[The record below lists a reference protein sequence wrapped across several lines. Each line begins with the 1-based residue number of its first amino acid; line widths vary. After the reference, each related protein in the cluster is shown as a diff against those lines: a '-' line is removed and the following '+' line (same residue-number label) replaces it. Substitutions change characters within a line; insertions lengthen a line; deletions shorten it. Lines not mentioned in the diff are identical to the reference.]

1 MTDYA
6 KISATLKEAL
16 HLTGSPV
23 AVKIVTSEDKLPEGI
38 SEIEETVR
46 HCRMISLARE
56 GKVFYAPD
64 SKHQCGGGAWVLGLR
79 EIGESMESG
88 EHYLKLGKYSSL
100 GASKRTVYNVPALQK
115 DTYSTVYAPLE
126 KATFVPDVVIIFA
139 KPFSMLKLAQSTLF
153 RLGGRLYPEFSGIQ
167 SICSDATAYVLLN
180 GEPNFSLGCDGSR
193 KFSGIAD
200 DEMVAGFPAERLEE
214 LADALLQVTA
224 APGSYRSRKSQRR
237 LRFCGQYNLPHLC
250 RHLCPVN
257 RAWDLLGRICDDPS
271 RRVPYASQNSWHPG
285 RIQSTVCSP
294 CRSSKIHIQK
304 YSAKSYAGNLLDLK
318 KRLEGQ

>member
-23 AVKIVTSEDKLPEGI
+23 AVKIVLSEDKLPAGVP
-38 SEIEETVR
+38 EIEETVR
-46 HCRMISLARE
+46 HCRMVSLARE

-100 GASKRTVYNVPALQK
+100 GASKRTVYNVPALPQ
-115 DTYSTVYAPLE
+115 DTYATVYAPLE

-153 RLGGRLYPEFSGIQ
+153 RLGGRIYPEFSGIQ

-200 DEMVAGFPAERLEE
+200 EEMVAGFPAERLEE

-224 APGSYRSRKSQRR
+224 APGS
-237 LRFCGQYNLPHLC
+237 
-250 RHLCPVN
+250 
-257 RAWDLLGRICDDPS
+257 
-271 RRVPYASQNSWHPG
+271 
-285 RIQSTVCSP
+285 
-294 CRSSKIHIQK
+294 
-304 YSAKSYAGNLLDLK
+304 K
-318 KRLEGQ
+318 K

>member
-6 KISATLKEAL
+6 KISASLKESL

-23 AVKIVTSEDKLPEGI
+23 AVKIVTSEDKLPAGVP
-38 SEIEETVR
+38 EIEETVR
-46 HCRMISLARE
+46 HCRMVSLARE

-88 EHYLKLGKYSSL
+88 EHYFKLGKYSSL
-100 GASKRTVYNVPALQK
+100 GASKRTVYDVPALPQ
-115 DTYSTVYAPLE
+115 DTYATVYAPLE

-139 KPFSMLKLAQSTLF
+139 KPFSMLKLAQSTLY
-153 RLGGRLYPEFSGIQ
+153 RLGGRIYPEFSGIQ
-167 SICSDATAYVLLN
+167 SICSDATAYVVLN

-200 DEMVAGFPAERLEE
+200 EEMVAGFPAERLEE

-224 APGSYRSRKSQRR
+224 APGS
-237 LRFCGQYNLPHLC
+237 
-250 RHLCPVN
+250 
-257 RAWDLLGRICDDPS
+257 
-271 RRVPYASQNSWHPG
+271 
-285 RIQSTVCSP
+285 
-294 CRSSKIHIQK
+294 
-304 YSAKSYAGNLLDLK
+304 K
-318 KRLEGQ
+318 K

>member
-6 KISATLKEAL
+6 KISAILKEAL

-46 HCRMISLARE
+46 HCRMVSLARE
-56 GKVFYAPD
+56 GKVFYATD

-79 EIGESMESG
+79 EIGESMNSG
-88 EHYLKLGKYSSL
+88 EHYFKLGKYSSL
-100 GASKRTVYNVPALQK
+100 GASKRTVYNVPALPQ
-115 DTYSTVYAPLE
+115 DTYATVYAPLE

-153 RLGGRLYPEFSGIQ
+153 RLGGRIYPEFSGIQ

-200 DEMVAGFPAERLEE
+200 EEMVAGFPAERLEE

-224 APGSYRSRKSQRR
+224 APGS
-237 LRFCGQYNLPHLC
+237 
-250 RHLCPVN
+250 
-257 RAWDLLGRICDDPS
+257 
-271 RRVPYASQNSWHPG
+271 
-285 RIQSTVCSP
+285 
-294 CRSSKIHIQK
+294 
-304 YSAKSYAGNLLDLK
+304 K
-318 KRLEGQ
+318 K